1 MADTKN
7 TPPVSSAFANVGAM
21 IGPNIY
27 DNKNAAYDPYLQFI
41 SSSADATAKGLA
53 FQNIYRG
60 LATQA
65 APAGSNQG
73 NMFDYL
79 QTLLRSTG
87 ASKGTTAIG
96 IIDPKDIS
104 ALETVLG
111 AAIGQNADVIPYLQS
126 IAASGGFKGAGTVI
140 KQPDTTT
147 KYNRQISVA
156 LQYKDATDA
165 KNEFNSAH
173 FAAFGSYPKVEL
185 IDSFQN
191 AWNNEVNAQKATTTS
206 AGVTKFTAVPD
217 KTKPIIDPKT
227 KKPKL
232 DKDGKPMYQQLKNK
246 EGILQYEAATTT
258 TTKST
263 GLGFTQDEQQQF
275 LAEYLVT
282 NFPDQEFDVET
293 LGGAAKAIYN
303 DIIATHKNNFDE
315 TPTLDKVMPVIKS
328 VIGNA
333 DANVAK
339 AALDKYKEDIRT
351 KTANKY
357 MAIADYVK
365 AGEDANKY
373 IQPLIASASNFLES
387 DVSIN
392 DPFIKKAL
400 NFKAQDGTYRLMN
413 EYELS
418 QELMNDP
425 RYGKTSKAKNEAIN
439 LAQTLANKLGR

>member
-1 MADTKN
+1 MAKDTN

-21 IGPNIY
+21 IGANIY
-27 DNKNAAYDPYLQFI
+27 TDPNNPYLKFI
-41 SSSADATAKGLA
+41 NSSADAIAKGTA
-53 FQNIYRG
+53 FQEIYRG
-60 LATQA
+60 LASQA
-65 APAGSNQG
+65 APAGSKQG

-87 ASKGTTAIG
+87 ASKGSTAIG

-111 AAIGQNADVIPYLQS
+111 AAIGQNVDVIPYLQG
-126 IAASGGFKGAGTVI
+126 IAASGGFKGAGTTI

-165 KNEFNSAH
+165 KNAFNNAH

-185 IDSFQN
+185 IDSFQK
-191 AWNNEVNAQKATTTS
+191 AWNSEVNAQKATTTT
-206 AGVTKFTAVPD
+206 AGVTKYVPVPD
-217 KTKPIIDPKT
+217 KSKPILDPKT
-227 KKPKL
+227 KQPKL

-246 EGILQYEAATTT
+246 DGILQYEPVTTT

-263 GLGFTQDEQQQF
+263 GEGFTADEQQQF

-351 KTANKY
+351 KTATKY

-365 AGEDANKY
+365 AGEDASKY
-373 IQPLIASASNFLES
+373 VQPLIASASNFLET

-400 NFKAQDGTYRLMN
+400 NFKGEDGTYRLMN

-418 QELMNDP
+418 QALMSDP
-425 RYGKTSKAKNEAIN
+425 RYAKTSKAKNEAIN
-439 LAQTLANKLGR
+439 VAQTIASKLGR